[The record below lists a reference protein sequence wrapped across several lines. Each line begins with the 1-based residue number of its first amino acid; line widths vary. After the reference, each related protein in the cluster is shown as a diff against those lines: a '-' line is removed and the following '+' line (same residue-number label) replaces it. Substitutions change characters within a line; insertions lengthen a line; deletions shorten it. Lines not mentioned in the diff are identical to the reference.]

1 MLKFTIA
8 TLAIV
13 ALLLIGA
20 LVGGVWIWAGLIY
33 ITVFAYAFDRLTP
46 LFFQNADTDAEFP
59 TSDALG
65 VALAFAHFIVLGAVV
80 YTLVHNATLPMLQK
94 IALFCATALFVG
106 QIGHPNAHELIHR
119 PNRLLRRLGKAV
131 YMSILMGHHASAHP
145 LVHHVHVGTS
155 NDPVSAPKG
164 RGFWRFFWARVD
176 RVVPCGLRGR
186 KQTSQG
192 AGPASIHIVPS
203 WCACQFVW
211 RICGR
216 GRHRRAGLGIA
227 WRLCAAANLAQRLC
241 ATLWSE
247 T

>member
-94 IALFCATALFVG
+94 IALFCATALFAG

-131 YMSILMGHHASAHP
+131 YMSILMRHHASAHP

-164 RGFWRFFWARVD
+164 RGFWRFLGARGSGRTVRATRPKANVT
-176 RVVPCGLRGR
+176 RVRACIHTHCTVLVRLPVCLAHLR
-186 KQTSQG
+186 SG
-192 AGPASIHIVPS
+192 ASA
-203 WCACQFVW
+203 ACWFGH
-211 RICGR
+211 C
-216 GRHRRAGLGIA
+216 L
-227 WRLCAAANLAQRLC
+227 AAMRSC
-241 ATLWSE
+241 KSSSATMCN
-247 T
+247 TMV